1 VEDQRRRQERYNKRE
16 MEYRMHIDELQ
27 RELRVRLGYE
37 KQAAEANKAIYTKLH
52 SNIESE
58 IGDIGERV
66 KKLKEE

>member
-1 VEDQRRRQERYNKRE
+1 

-52 SNIESE
+52 TNIESE